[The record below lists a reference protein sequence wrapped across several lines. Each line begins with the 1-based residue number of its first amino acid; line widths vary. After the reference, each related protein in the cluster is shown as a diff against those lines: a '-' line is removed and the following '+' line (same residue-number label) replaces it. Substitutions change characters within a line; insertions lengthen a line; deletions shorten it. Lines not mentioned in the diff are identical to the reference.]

1 MKSVATGTYFTL
13 DTMASFKTSSD
24 RLSNNPLHRSERNIL
39 DMFLSD
45 PRTCN
50 LHTCHTTSVHV
61 AVIVKRGK
69 ILAEASNRIGS
80 RSSGSGY
87 SKNTIHA
94 EKNVVKALGDISLLR
109 GADLYVMRLT
119 HDKMKTGLNR
129 FLGSEPC
136 NSCKLFLA
144 KCIKEYGLK
153 GVYWT
158 G

>member
-1 MKSVATGTYFTL
+1 MT
-13 DTMASFKTSSD
+13 SFKTSSD
-24 RLSNNPLHRSERNIL
+24 RLCCSSQTLHRNEKTIL
-39 DMFLSD
+39 QMFLSD
-45 PRTCN
+45 PRTTN
-50 LHTCHTTSVHV
+50 LHMSHTTSVHV

-109 GADLYVMRLT
+109 GADMYIMRLT
-119 HDKMKTGLNR
+119 NNKTKEGFDR
-129 FLGSEPC
+129 FLGSAPC
-136 NSCKLFLA
+136 NSCQLFLS
-144 KCIKEYGLK
+144 KCVKEYGLK
-153 GVYWT
+153 NVYWT